1 MTDKKAKILCVED
14 EVDIREN
21 IVEILRDEGFEVMAA
36 VDGAEAFEILKNNQD
51 IELVLSDIM
60 MPNLSGLEL
69 LDKVRNSKFD
79 HCNVPFILLT
89 ALSSKDDVINGSKV
103 GANDYIIKPID
114 FDILIAKI
122 SEKILNSTRIQSRFI
137 NNIKNITDQISNI
150 LPNNMVDNVK
160 IINHLSEV
168 LRTEPYGPF
177 SHPKYITDINRIHA
191 ASLKLTALIN
201 NYLEGEYVSNSID
214 KNASIC
220 NPVELLND
228 TISGLNPKL
237 REYIYVDLENTDR
250 IPKVKID
257 SNLIVESIK
266 KTLSVL
272 LKAHLSNIDISIVH
286 DHLDRVV
293 FVLTVRDHLEK
304 DNITKIIESRGFDR
318 KLREEDYDFD
328 ILFNG
333 GELSALIFIPTFR
346 VLE

>member
-14 EVDIREN
+14 EIDIREN
-21 IVEILRDEGFEVMAA
+21 IVEILQDEDFEVVSAA
-36 VDGAEAFEILKNNQD
+36 DGAEAFEILKNNKD
-51 IELVLSDIM
+51 IELVVSDIM

-69 LDKVRNSKFD
+69 LEKVRNSKFD
-79 HCNVPFILLT
+79 HCNVS
-89 ALSSKDDVINGSKV
+89 AKHDVIKGIKM

-122 SEKILNSTRIQSRFI
+122 SEKISHSTKIQSRFS
-137 NNIKNITDQISNI
+137 NKIKNITDQISNI
-150 LPNNMVDNVK
+150 LPNNMIDNVK

-201 NYLEGEYVSNSID
+201 NYLEGDHVANSID
-214 KNASIC
+214 NNASIC
-220 NPVELLND
+220 DPVKLLND
-228 TISGLNPKL
+228 IISGLNPKL
-237 REYIYVDLENTDR
+237 REYIYVDLENTNK

-257 SNLIVESIK
+257 SSLIVESIK

-272 LKAHLSNIDISIVH
+272 LKAHLSNIDISIIH

-293 FVLTVRDHLEK
+293 FVFTIRDHLEK
-304 DNITKIIESRGFDR
+304 DDITKIIESRGLDR

-328 ILFNG
+328 IIFNG

-346 VLE
+346 VVE